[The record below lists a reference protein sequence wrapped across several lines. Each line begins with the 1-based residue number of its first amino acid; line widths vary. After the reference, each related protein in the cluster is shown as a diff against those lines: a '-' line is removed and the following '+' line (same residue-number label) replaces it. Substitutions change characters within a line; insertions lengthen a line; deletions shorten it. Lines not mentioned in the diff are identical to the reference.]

1 MLKSYST
8 RIIINPSIRSMII
21 VDLMARFKRYRY
33 KIIVALLVIIIL
45 FYLFSQKGKF
55 KNTFSFTSDPNMVTN
70 TYHLLIK
77 LIILLYQL
85 VKLKIYIA
93 NLTM

>member
-1 MLKSYST
+1 MHRDRDAKKLQQKDHHQSD
-8 RIIINPSIRSMII
+8 RSMII

-45 FYLFSQKGKF
+45 FYLYSQKGKF

-70 TYHLLIK
+70 TDTVY
-77 LIILLYQL
+77 IIS
-85 VKLKIYIA
+85 
-93 NLTM
+93 

>member
-1 MLKSYST
+1 MHRDRDAKKLQQKDHHP
-8 RIIINPSIRSMII
+8 RFRSMII

-45 FYLFSQKGKF
+45 FYLYSQKGKF

-70 TYHLLIK
+70 TDKVY
-77 LIILLYQL
+77 IIS
-85 VKLKIYIA
+85 
-93 NLTM
+93 

>member
-1 MLKSYST
+1 
-8 RIIINPSIRSMII
+8 MII

-45 FYLFSQKGKF
+45 FYLYSQKGKF

-70 TYHLLIK
+70 TDTVYIYHLLIK
-77 LIILLYQL
+77 LIILLYQSYSESL
-85 VKLKIYIA
+85 INLKF
-93 NLTM
+93 T

>member
-1 MLKSYST
+1 MLIKVYRYASGSRCYKATAEGSS
-8 RIIINPSIRSMII
+8 SIRSYWSMII

-45 FYLFSQKGKF
+45 FYLYSQKGKF

-70 TYHLLIK
+70 TDTVY
-77 LIILLYQL
+77 IISW
-85 VKLKIYIA
+85 
-93 NLTM
+93 

>member
-1 MLKSYST
+1 MLIKVYVMHRDRDAKKLQQKDHHQST
-8 RIIINPSIRSMII
+8 KVKIWSMII

-45 FYLFSQKGKF
+45 FYLYSQKGKF

-70 TYHLLIK
+70 TDKVY
-77 LIILLYQL
+77 IISW
-85 VKLKIYIA
+85 
-93 NLTM
+93 

>member
-1 MLKSYST
+1 MHRDRDAEKLQQKDHHQS
-8 RIIINPSIRSMII
+8 SIRSMII

-45 FYLFSQKGKF
+45 FYLYSQKGKF

-70 TYHLLIK
+70 TDTVY
-77 LIILLYQL
+77 IIS
-85 VKLKIYIA
+85 
-93 NLTM
+93 

>member
-1 MLKSYST
+1 
-8 RIIINPSIRSMII
+8 MII

-45 FYLFSQKGKF
+45 FYLYSQKGKF

-70 TYHLLIK
+70 TDT
-77 LIILLYQL
+77 
-85 VKLKIYIA
+85 V
-93 NLTM
+93 